1 MPRPDP
7 QDFLPLRPVELQVLA
22 GLSRGPR
29 HGYAL
34 LQEARD
40 RGEGGAVPGLATLYR
55 ALLRLEGEALIERAS
70 DPAAEED
77 ERRRTYVLTLQGR
90 AVLDAEVE
98 RLTALLDVARSPAGG
113 GS

>member
-1 MPRPDP
+1 MARSDP

-22 GLSRGPR
+22 GLSHGAR

-40 RGEGGAVPGLATLYR
+40 RSEGGAVPGLATLYR
-55 ALLRLEGEALIERAS
+55 ALLRLEGEALIERAAE
-70 DPAAEED
+70 AAQEED
-77 ERRRTYVLTLQGR
+77 ERRRTYVLTVQGR
-90 AVLDAEVE
+90 AVLDAEVN
-98 RLTALLDVARSPAGG
+98 RLSALLDVARSTVGG